1 MKLRINDDE
10 WRKSWQ
16 DYLPTDVRN
25 RLERCRST
33 KDDISIL
40 TNCYYNHKIKGK
52 SGFTIEDALIHILEL
67 LDSNSQYF
75 DLTKDE
81 YDDILYSAM
90 KPY

>member
-1 MKLRINDDE
+1 
-10 WRKSWQ
+10 
-16 DYLPTDVRN
+16 LPTDVRN

-40 TNCYYNHKIKGK
+40 TNCYYNHKLKGK
-52 SGFTIEDALIHILEL
+52 PGFTIEDALIHILEL

-81 YDDILYSAM
+81 YDDILYSAT
-90 KPY
+90 KLY